1 MGITRIVVLVVV
13 MLGVVVVVVE
23 AVLVDEAKNAPGY
36 SISPTVATSCYLPF
50 FTFIHL
56 S

>member
-13 MLGVVVVVVE
+13 TLGVVVVVE

-50 FTFIHL
+50 FTFIPL